1 MPEADLVFESHRPAL
16 ARLAYRMLGSL
27 VDADDVLQ
35 EAFLRW
41 SREDRA
47 NVRSPWSYLAS
58 IVTRLCIDAR
68 RAIEVRKETYVGP
81 WLPDPIIETDAAADD
96 RAELAESVSLA
107 FLVALETLS
116 PLERAAYLL
125 RRTFDFDY
133 GEIAAILGKSPENCR
148 QLVSRAQAHVQ
159 ARRPRFEVD
168 SIEAERI
175 TTAFLSACASGELE
189 QLVSLLADDAVMYSD
204 GGGKAPAAL
213 APVRGA
219 NHVARLFLGV
229 LKKSAPGTEFRRVR
243 VNGRPGAMTLVEGQ
257 VVTVVTF
264 DIVAGRI
271 ATCFAVRNPEKLR
284 PRVQLDKA

>member
-35 EAFLRW
+35 EAYLRW

-47 NVRSPWSYLAS
+47 SVRSPWGYLAS
-58 IVTRLCIDAR
+58 IVTRLCIDAS
-68 RAIEVRKETYVGP
+68 RAIESRKETYVGP
-81 WLPDPIIETDAAADD
+81 WLPEPIIETDAAAADD
-96 RAELAESVSLA
+96 RAELAESVSMA
-107 FLVALETLS
+107 FLVALERLS

-133 GEIAAILGKSPENCR
+133 GEIASILRKSPENCR

-159 ARRPRFEVD
+159 AGRPRFEAD
-168 SIEAERI
+168 PHEAERI

-204 GGGKAPAAL
+204 GGGKAIAAL

-219 NHVARLFLGV
+219 NRVARFFLGV
-229 LKKSAPGTEFRRVR
+229 LRKSPAGLEFRRVR
-243 VNGRPGAMTLVEGQ
+243 VNGRPGVMALLEGQ
-257 VVTVVTF
+257 VVNVLTF
-264 DIVAGRI
+264 DIAEGRI
-271 ATCFAVRNPEKLR
+271 VTCFVVRNPEKLR
-284 PRVQLDKA
+284 PQMHF